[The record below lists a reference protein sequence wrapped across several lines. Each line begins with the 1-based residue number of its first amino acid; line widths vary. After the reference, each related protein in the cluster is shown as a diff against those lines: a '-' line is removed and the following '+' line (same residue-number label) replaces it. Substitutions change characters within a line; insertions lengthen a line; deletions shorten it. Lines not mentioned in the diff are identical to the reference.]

1 MDDEPS
7 GASFESL
14 EIKPIHPQLFTAAWN
29 SLKHGLLADSSLPN
43 TLTWGRSSTHRS
55 WIRSLV
61 SASPVW
67 LAPLTTLSFF
77 VTLSHFDGSLS
88 KFVAASFE
96 EGFLPVLTGH
106 GPHLSLKGT
115 IAYTCWIVL
124 QAGLYQY
131 LPGPINT
138 GQRTPAG
145 RLLAYRTNGLW
156 AWIITHV
163 LYIAL
168 CWLGV
173 LDPGFIPRNWGGLV
187 AAMNL
192 AGFLLSAFA
201 LVKAY
206 LKPTH
211 PDDRKFSGMLSFWLF
226 AYGYLLQPC

>member
-1 MDDEPS
+1 MDDESS
-7 GASFESL
+7 GTSFESL
-14 EIKPIHPQLFTAAWN
+14 DIKPIHPQLFTAAWN
-29 SLKHGLLADSSLPN
+29 SLKLGLLADSSLPN
-43 TLTWGRSSTHRS
+43 TLTWGRSSTRRS
-55 WIRSLV
+55 WLRSLV

-67 LAPLTTLSFF
+67 LAPLTALSFF

-88 KFVAASFE
+88 KFVAAGLG
-96 EGFLPVLTGH
+96 EGFLPVLIGH
-106 GPHLSLKGT
+106 GPQLSLKGT
-115 IAYTCWIVL
+115 IAYTFWIVL
-124 QAGLYQY
+124 QAGLFQY

-156 AWIITHV
+156 AWIVTHV
-163 LYIAL
+163 LYATL
-168 CWLGV
+168 CWFGV

-201 LVKAY
+201 YVKAY

-226 AYGYLLQPC
+226 AYGH